1 MNPCHN
7 TFSAKFLIS
16 KLEDSVSNFAK
27 LSNIPRNVIENRVL
41 VKTLITK
48 SHDNDRVQRII
59 YIVLDISRN

>member
-1 MNPCHN
+1 MNPCQN

-16 KLEDSVSNFAK
+16 ELEDSMSNFAK